1 MYLQARESNAS
12 NRSERA
18 DGQKNGQKNTKR
30 EDKKMLTFKN
40 KNNGK
45 TIALDTDKKMFYYA
59 DGTDVKP
66 VNKNGTIK
74 PVFKNGL
81 NEDGQADKNAIFRVY
96 IDVDENGQ
104 KTSYGLDNLTA
115 DNLAILSG
123 LYLDGVRLTVGKRN
137 PEQNG
142 NGEGRTKKAKL
153 AIFELPK
160 TYVQKL
166 FLTEYAETVKKYGQ
180 YIDVADTLKLFG
192 DLQATTA
199 LFEQADK
206 DYADTLASIE
216 QKRKDERA
224 SENLFN
230 KFVDLTDEQK
240 AAFLAMLGQKA

>member
-1 MYLQARESNAS
+1 MQARESNAS

-30 EDKKMLTFKN
+30 EDKKMLTFRN

-45 TIALDTDKKMFYYA
+45 TIALDTDKKMFYYS

-104 KTSYGLDNLTA
+104 KTSYGLENLTA

-123 LYLDGVRLTVGKRN
+123 LYLDGARLTVGKRN